1 MKGLAPLLSVT
12 ALVSLLSCGCGYT
25 FVTAGALPDDVKTV
39 RVKAEPTS
47 GDPLLA
53 DALVRELRQILRW
66 RGRLR
71 PVPEGER
78 CDAVLLVRVIADR
91 TRPVAFDQF
100 DDVLD
105 YQITLAVD
113 AELSRTSGGVLWKQE
128 RISATRGQAAVPG
141 AVVTSSSAF
150 QGEETVDPRAFERFD
165 DVQLGEERRATARD
179 KAVRD
184 LAETIYSRMTE
195 GL

>member
-1 MKGLAPLLSVT
+1 MRVVRT
-12 ALVSLLSCGCGYT
+12 LVFAVMAFAACGCGYT
-25 FVTAGALPDDVKTV
+25 FVTAGAVPSDVKTV
-39 RVKAEPTS
+39 RVKAEATS

-71 PVPEGER
+71 PVGEDEHA
-78 CDAVLLVRVIADR
+78 DAVLVVRVTADR

-105 YQITLAVD
+105 YQVTLAVD
-113 AELSRTSGGVLWKQE
+113 AQLSRSSGAALWKQE
-128 RISATRGQAAVPG
+128 KISATRGQAAVPG

-150 QGEETVDPRAFERFD
+150 QGEETVDARAFENFD
-165 DVQLGEERRATARD
+165 DVQLGEERRAAGRD

-195 GL
+195 GF